1 DPIGLLG
8 GLRPQGY
15 VHNPLEWVD
24 PFGLDKKNKRWTAKE
39 VNGRKV
45 YQRDDLFDPDRVD
58 KFGDSNVERMRQ
70 GNAPIGH
77 DGKEINLH
85 HLTQDEPG
93 PMAEVSSTFHS
104 KNDRTLHMYS
114 NQWDKT
120 WVGPDG
126 VRRTYNSAPPSM
138 NRGPFNQ
145 WKKSYWKTRSLDF

>member
-1 DPIGLLG
+1 
-8 GLRPQGY
+8 
-15 VHNPLEWVD
+15 
-24 PFGLDKKNKRWTAKE
+24 
-39 VNGRKV
+39 
-45 YQRDDLFDPDRVD
+45 
-58 KFGDSNVERMRQ
+58 MRQ

-93 PMAEVSSTFHS
+93 SMAEISSTFHS
-104 KNDRTLHMYS
+104 ENDRALHMYS

-120 WVGPDG
+120 WIDSDG